1 MGPFPNRSE
10 SSVGLSRIRSRVQ
23 ARVGHCR
30 PRVQPM
36 PDDLLQIIAKK
47 GHGLMPKKQSPS
59 LAT

>member
-1 MGPFPNRSE
+1 MGALPNRSE

-47 GHGLMPKKQSPS
+47 DHRLIPKKQKS
-59 LAT
+59 

>member
-1 MGPFPNRSE
+1 MGVLPNRSE

-47 GHGLMPKKQSPS
+47 GHSKDVFGS
-59 LAT
+59 